1 MDNLVKAY
9 LQQSCQVRKTGLQSL
24 TKQTFWWISGSY
36 FLMTFGYFK
45 NSFLCLFCKEVQS
58 SKLKIKKKI
67 NGDYYFWLSKG
78 FIECFSILGV
88 SISQWRIFSS
98 QRWFVPIYVI
108 YVYCCRLNLKR
119 SLRPPKI
126 LWFLVQLS

>member
-1 MDNLVKAY
+1 MLDNLVKAY

-36 FLMTFGYFK
+36 FLMTFRYSK
-45 NSFLCLFCKEVQS
+45 NSFLCLFCKEEVQS

-67 NGDYYFWLSKG
+67 NGDYYFWLSKD
-78 FIECFSILGV
+78 FVECFSILGV
-88 SISQWRIFSS
+88 CISEWRIFSS
-98 QRWFVPIYVI
+98 QRRCVSIYVI

-119 SLRPPKI
+119 SSRPSKI
-126 LWFLVQLS
+126 L